1 MFARWG
7 RFVYRFRWATLIA
20 SALLLGLS
28 IVAVLTGANLTSS
41 GTLTATDPAFRSAVQ
56 DAVAS
61 LDFDSRVTAVRTPY
75 NVPQIQQAA
84 FISRDSHKALVI
96 VELKDTQI
104 KAETYIDQ
112 VTSEIHPSS
121 LSYVLTGGVP
131 ITTAFNSTLQDD
143 LQRAE
148 YVALPVT
155 LLLLSLIFAA
165 VVAALLPLAVGLLAI
180 VGGLGGTV
188 FLAHFT
194 DVSQYA
200 SNVVTLIGLGVAID
214 YSLFIV
220 NRFRAELVVGHT
232 REAAIAISS

>member
-28 IVAVLTGANLTSS
+28 IVALLTGANLTNSGNFGSDLAAGQASKLINEEIHPQGAPGGSSFTLIFSS
-41 GTLTATDPAFRSAVQ
+41 GALTATDPAFRSALQ

-75 NVPQIQQAA
+75 NVPQIQQSA

-96 VELKDTQI
+96 VELKDGQT

-121 LSYVLTGGVP
+121 LT
-131 ITTAFNSTLQDD
+131 
-143 LQRAE
+143 
-148 YVALPVT
+148 
-155 LLLLSLIFAA
+155 
-165 VVAALLPLAVGLLAI
+165 
-180 VGGLGGTV
+180 
-188 FLAHFT
+188 
-194 DVSQYA
+194 YA
-200 SNVVTLIGLGVAID
+200 
-214 YSLFIV
+214 
-220 NRFRAELVVGHT
+220 
-232 REAAIAISS
+232 